1 MNLHIDQNTLPAPLD
16 QRLRELIDAGSS
28 TVAPAIS
35 LAVIHEGSL
44 VLDLGAGVI
53 DPATGTGDVTPA
65 TRFDLASLTKVFTAT
80 GCLALVS
87 REAAA
92 LDDPLVGTIPAF
104 GAITPRRTDEGEAVD
119 PAQLTLRHLLIHT
132 SGLARSRGFY
142 RTIGDAP
149 TPPDQPDPLARDERW
164 ARSLAALCD
173 YPFVAQP
180 GAALYYS
187 DIGMLLLGE
196 AAARRWYAGDV
207 IRACKAHLGLDMMIW
222 EGICERLELESPCFN
237 PVRNGVDRRSIAP
250 TEFDA
255 KWRGR
260 RVWGEVHD
268 ENAAAVG
275 GVAGHAGMFATA
287 LDVARFGQAWLSR
300 DPRLK
305 IDPALM
311 DEAVRQQ
318 VASGNKRHGLGWILR
333 APENASTGE
342 RFSLDTYGHTGFT
355 GTSLWI
361 DPQRALVVALL
372 TNRVYSGRDPAGIHA
387 LRRAIHDLLAEL

>member
-1 MNLHIDQNTLPAPLD
+1 MNLHINQNTLPAPLD
-16 QRLRELIDAGSS
+16 QRLHDLIDASLDA
-28 TVAPAIS
+28 VAPAVS

-80 GCLALVS
+80 CCLALVS

-92 LDDPLVGTIPAF
+92 LDDPLVRTIPEF
-104 GAITPRRTDEGEAVD
+104 GAITPRLTADGESVD
-119 PAQLTLRHLLIHT
+119 PAHLTLRHLLIHT
-132 SGLARSRGFY
+132 AGLARSRGFY
-142 RTIGDAP
+142 QTIGNAP
-149 TPPDQPDPLARDERW
+149 TPPDQPDPLSRDARW
-164 ARSLAALCD
+164 SRSLAALCD

-180 GAALYYS
+180 GAAVYYS

-196 AAARRWYAGDV
+196 AATRRWYAGDV
-207 IRACKAHLGLDMMIW
+207 IPPQTHLGLDMMIW

-255 KWRGR
+255 AWRQR

-287 LDVARFGQAWLSR
+287 ADVARFGQAWLDR

-305 IDPALM
+305 IDRALM

-318 VASGNKRHGLGWILR
+318 VASGSKRHGLGWILR
-333 APENASTGE
+333 APDGSSAGE
-342 RFSLDTYGHTGFT
+342 RFSPDTYGHTGFT

-372 TNRVYSGRDPAGIHA
+372 TNRVYSGRDPGAIHA
-387 LRRAIHDLLAEL
+387 FRRAIHDLLAEL